1 MKLPIWRK
9 ALFYVGN
16 VLGGIGTL
24 LLIGSIAAWQLGPTI
39 LSDLYERARPLLPF
53 LLVGLGLL
61 VLGIL
66 LSSTTGMATV
76 PGAAA
81 KEKIPCGKCGA
92 LNDVHAKFCNQCGSA
107 V

>member
-53 LLVGLGLL
+53 LLVGLALL

-66 LSSTTGMATV
+66 LTRGMATT
-76 PGAAA
+76 PNAAP
-81 KEKIPCGKCGA
+81 KEKIRCDKCRA
-92 LNDVHAKFCNQCGSA
+92 LNDVDAKFCNQCGST